1 MANQYTLDNDFSAIA
16 EPQGTL
22 YNVGDSAIELADSDT
37 TPKGQG
43 ILLMTGERRTFSGT
57 LYARSMDTAGLL
69 NVSDFT
75 EAAGGGDDVA
85 DVRRPSTE
93 YAVGALVDGAGLAS
107 GLVLRCITAGTTSFA
122 ALDCSGYELGDTVT
136 DGTVTWLV
144 TKYVTLDEAGGIS
157 PRVSGT
163 VDLGSASKAWRKLY
177 AQSIDSPRFRSTST
191 AYAVGDFCF
200 LSIVE
205 PVKLVCVKAGTTGT
219 GALTLSSTDEGAI
232 QTDGTV
238 VWIVDSLADGIY
250 TAEHQNGIARGG
262 ADLTAYWDSGHM
274 STNIQAGNFVGM
286 HIGDYITKTFST
298 AAKTYTNKAGTS
310 VTRAAATYTN
320 QKWLLAGFDSYL
332 HSGGNYETADHH
344 VVMITENV
352 PGVNT
357 SMNPTNDTTGGFTG
371 SDMWTQILPLFTT
384 GVQNAFGSAHVL
396 KHEELL
402 SKSISATAA
411 APGGGGLVGT
421 ANNWEWLDVYVN
433 IPNEPMVYGGS
444 VFGGG
449 YDVGTWPRQL
459 PLFALKGTHVFSS
472 TRQWFWLRAVAS
484 ASYFAIASST
494 GDANYFSASHSA
506 SNGGVRPY
514 FLLH

>member
-1 MANQYTLDNDFSAIA
+1 
-16 EPQGTL
+16 
-22 YNVGDSAIELADSDT
+22 
-37 TPKGQG
+37 
-43 ILLMTGERRTFSGT
+43 
-57 LYARSMDTAGLL
+57 MD
-69 NVSDFT
+69 
-75 EAAGGGDDVA
+75 
-85 DVRRPSTE
+85 R
-93 YAVGALVDGAGLAS
+93 
-107 GLVLRCITAGTTSFA
+107 
-122 ALDCSGYELGDTVT
+122 
-136 DGTVTWLV
+136 
-144 TKYVTLDEAGGIS
+144 GIS
-157 PRVSGT
+157 PRVTNS
-163 VDLGSASKAWRKLY
+163 VDLGSEAKVWRKLY
-177 AQSIDSPRFRSTST
+177 VQSIDSPRFRSPS
-191 AYAVGDFCF
+191 ASYNVGDFCF

-205 PVKLVCVKAGTTGT
+205 PVKLVCVKAGTSGS
-219 GALTLSSTDEGAI
+219 GDLTLSSTDEGAI
-232 QTDGTV
+232 TTDGTA
-238 VWIVDSLADGIY
+238 VWMVDSLADGIY
-250 TAEHQNGIARGG
+250 TAEHQNSIYRG
-262 ADLTAYWDSGHM
+262 ADLTAYWNSGHM
-274 STNIQAGNFVGM
+274 STNIQAGKFIGM
-286 HIGDYITKTFST
+286 HIGDYVIKTFST
-298 AAKTYTNKAGTS
+298 AAKTYTNKSGTS

-320 QKWLLAGFDSYL
+320 QKWLLAGFDFYL

-352 PGVNT
+352 PGVDT

-421 ANNWEWLDVYVN
+421 ANNWEWKDVYVN

-484 ASYFAIASST
+484 ASDFAIADTNGRATYGGASYSSA
-494 GDANYFSASHSA
+494 G
-506 SNGGVRPY
+506 GGVRPY
-514 FLLH
+514 FLLY

>member
-298 AAKTYTNKAGTS
+298 AAKTYTDKAGDSKTI
-310 VTRAAATYTN
+310 AAATYSN
-320 QKWLLAGFDSYL
+320 VKWLLAGFDVHL
-332 HSGGNYETADHH
+332 HCGSTETTAHH
-344 VVMITENV
+344 VVMIPSSTLMRNV
-352 PGVNT
+352 
-357 SMNPTNDTTGGFTG
+357 SMNPTNSTEGGYTG
-371 SDMWTQILPLFTT
+371 SDMWTQIIPMWATAI
-384 GVQNAFGSAHVL
+384 QNAFGSAHVL
-396 KHEELL
+396 THYDYLT
-402 SKSISATAA
+402 KSISATAQSA
-411 APGGGGLVGT
+411 AGGGFVG
-421 ANNWEWLDVYVN
+421 ASNNWESKAIICNL
-433 IPNEPMVYGGS
+433 PNEPMIYGGP
-444 VFGGG
+444 VFGSSG
-449 YDVGTWPRQL
+449 YDVGTFPRIL
-459 PLFALKGTHVFSS
+459 PLYALKANHLDDRS
-472 TRQWFWLRAVAS
+472 WFWLRAVAS
-484 ASYFAIASST
+484 ASTFCYAYYGGNADYTGASTS
-494 GDANYFSASHSA
+494 G
-506 SNGGVRPY
+506 SNGGLRPY
-514 FLLH
+514 FLLR